1 MQRESQAPGIE
12 PTKDGRL
19 RRILVVEDNDLNMKL
34 FRDLLIAQGYSVIH
48 TRDGVEAFRLARTHK
63 PDLVL
68 MDLQLPEVSGLEVTR
83 WLKEDA
89 GLRHIPV
96 VAVTAFAMS
105 GDEDRA
111 KAAGCAAYV
120 TKPISVRSFLET
132 VADCL
137 GGAPSQ
143 VLEPA

>member
-111 KAAGCAAYV
+111 KSAGCAAYV

-137 GGAPSQ
+137 GGASSDI
-143 VLEPA
+143 LEPA

>member
-83 WLKEDA
+83 WLKEDP

-120 TKPISVRSFLET
+120 TKPISVRSFLGT

-137 GGAPSQ
+137 GNAPLQ
-143 VLEPA
+143 ALEPA

>member
-12 PTKDGRL
+12 PMKDGRL